1 MKNFVRVLMGCM
13 VLLCVGVVGAVVQA
27 DPVAAGAYLKDNA
40 AVLMTAPLIVSA
52 NISQG
57 LIDDLKLKYG
67 KLKLITVVVEAPV
80 YDIDRIPFS
89 DRVLFK
95 QLGVDY
101 ATVLNGELS
110 LEDRLKSLEKLG
122 FICAGDDTSV
132 TEKSIAKTLGAKYQ
146 GKILEEGE
154 QYQFLAKRPDRG
166 LIKMLLPIAEAKQI
180 DEFADKA
187 VKNLIVGG
195 DMNALEDGLV
205 YMGVVAQLKEIIQPA
220 QSFLASA

>member
-1 MKNFVRVLMGCM
+1 MKSFITILLGCLF
-13 VLLCVGVVGAVVQA
+13 LLCVGVVGAAVQA
-27 DPVAAGAYLKDNA
+27 DPVAAGTFVKEN
-40 AVLMTAPLIVSA
+40 AVLMVAAPVLVSSTITPELI
-52 NISQG
+52 N
-57 LIDDLKLKYG
+57 DLKLKYG

-80 YDIDRIPFS
+80 YDIDKMAFS

-101 ATVLNGELS
+101 ATIINTELS
-110 LEDRLKSLEKLG
+110 LEDRLKPIEKLG
-122 FICAGDDTSV
+122 FIT
-132 TEKSIAKTLGAKYQ
+132 TEGGENAKIAEMLGAKYQ
-146 GKILEEGE
+146 GKTIETGE
-154 QYQFLAKRPDRG
+154 QYQFIAKRPDRG

-195 DMNALEDGLV
+195 DMTALDDGLV

-220 QSFLASA
+220 QSFLANA